1 MEHPGITKPY
11 NTKNNCNIF
20 KTKFKP
26 QNLNFQLRVETFFV
40 ADINY
45 LLFIYLF
52 IYFSLFKVD
61 LQVVKK
67 FLTNK

>member
-11 NTKNNCNIF
+11 NTKNSCNIF

-45 LLFIYLF
+45 LFIYLF
-52 IYFSLFKVD
+52 LFKVD
-61 LQVVKK
+61 LYVVKK